1 MKRFIAS
8 CIVLVALFTSMF
20 SVSLGAREAYTVEN
34 LDITI
39 HVQEDGRLLV
49 REDYDLNFN
58 YYRKQLRTDDHADL
72 SCANPDGGGRRIS
85 GLLFSDHGYPV

>member
-1 MKRFIAS
+1 MTWKRFIAS

-39 HVQEDGRLLV
+39 HVQED
-49 REDYDLNFN
+49 
-58 YYRKQLRTDDHADL
+58 ADCW
-72 SCANPDGGGRRIS
+72 SEKIMT
-85 GLLFSDHGYPV
+85 